1 MDYLRQQLEAIRGQL
16 GSLSASGKIASG
28 LLALL
33 VVIGIYWLATLGAGS
48 GWTMLLDQPVASDDA
63 TAMQAE
69 MLIAGIESKV
79 EGDRIYVKGG
89 AGNRQRAQ
97 ALLAQ
102 RGVMPT
108 DTAVGFSTLIEAS
121 NPFVPE
127 KEMDRRW
134 MVGLQN
140 EIATVLREFR
150 GIRDAS
156 VLIQVPRKRGVLNRD
171 KGVASASVN
180 LKTDFNKPLESD
192 QVEAIASFVS
202 GAVEGLLAANVS
214 ITDGRNHYRTE
225 KGDDQARKSL
235 LAEQQAQ
242 EEHYRNMIYD
252 RFRYIPGMVATVRV
266 KLRDETERVES
277 KELGGQPFPVSET
290 SESTES
296 KNASVAAGPGVRPN
310 QGTAVTGGSD
320 GRSSTTEKSET
331 TFSSERDV
339 TIKETLRPP
348 GFLDMLT
355 ASVSVPHSY
364 LAHIYRQQNNLEQ
377 DNVVN
382 HEQILAVSGAVLADI
397 EKQIETLLY
406 NENLAQAEVKQV
418 AVDWFYDDIPTS
430 TAALSGDAALAATGG
445 GMTDYIGMLREYG
458 PTIGLLFLAV
468 VPLFYVMRLAKKA
481 QTMVAAGGDV
491 KGNAGVDEDDD
502 LEVLGGGPIAVGQAE
517 GMHSTMVG
525 HEVDEGLVR
534 TQQIVDQIAELV
546 KEDPGSAATI
556 IEGWLAEPIR

>member
-16 GSLSASGKIASG
+16 GSLSVSGKIASG

-33 VVIGIYWLATLGAGS
+33 VVIGIYWLATLGAGG

-79 EGDRIYVKGG
+79 EGDRIFVKGG
-89 AGNRQRAQ
+89 TGNRQRAQ

-108 DTAVGFSTLIEAS
+108 DTAVGFSTLIETS

-140 EIATVLREFR
+140 EIASVLREFR

-156 VLIQVPRKRGVLNRD
+156 VLIQVPRKRGVMNRD
-171 KGVASASVN
+171 KGAASASVN
-180 LKTDFNKPLESD
+180 VKTEFNKPLEPD
-192 QVEAIASFVS
+192 QVEAISSFVS
-202 GAVEGLLAANVS
+202 GAVEGLVATNVS

-225 KGDDQARKSL
+225 KGDDQARKSQ
-235 LAEQQAQ
+235 LAEQRAQ
-242 EEHYRNMIYD
+242 EEHYRDMIYD
-252 RFRYIPGMVATVRV
+252 RFRYISGMVATVRV
-266 KLRDETERVES
+266 KLRDETERIES
-277 KELGGQPFPVSET
+277 KELGGQPFPISET
-290 SESTES
+290 TESTES
-296 KNASVAAGPGVRPN
+296 KNATGAAGPGVRPN
-310 QGTAVTGGSD
+310 QGTAVTAGGD

-331 TFSSERDV
+331 TFSPERDV
-339 TIKETLRPP
+339 TVKETLRPP

-364 LAHIYRQQNNLEQ
+364 LAHIYRQQNNLQ
-377 DNVVN
+377 ADNAVN
-382 HEQILAVSGAVLADI
+382 HDQITAVAGSVLADI

-406 NENLAQAEVKQV
+406 DENLAGADVRQV

-430 TAALSGDAALAATGG
+430 TAAAGGDAALASAAG
-445 GMTDYIGMLREYG
+445 GMEDYLAMAREYG
-458 PTIGLLFLAV
+458 PTAGLALLAI
-468 VPLFYVMRLAKKA
+468 VPLIYVMRLAKKA
-481 QTMVAAGGDV
+481 QTMVATGGDV
-491 KGNAGVDEDDD
+491 TGGPDADVDDD

-556 IEGWLAEPIR
+556 IEGWMAEPGR